1 MEKNKKGSF
10 WSGLKNTLAKI
21 FIGLFNLFK
30 KIVLDVKDNPAKTAT
45 RIVVF
50 TAIIHLILSNIQIKT
65 LTVLENEIS
74 GFVMFMFILIG
85 LACLFNAIR
94 FKDLTI
100 RKIILTIV
108 MLLAVIGVGSY
119 LVYIYVYAIG
129 HQNLLKSSE
138 VMPGII
144 LSSVMLGLYLFGLVE
159 TIIAVVVAAKNGKI
173 NEKVE

>member
-1 MEKNKKGSF
+1 MENNKKGSF
-10 WSGLKNTLAKI
+10 WSGLRNVVV
-21 FIGLFNLFK
+21 
-30 KIVLDVKDNPAKTAT
+30 KIVMGIFNFLKRIILDVKNNPAKTAT

-50 TAIIHLILSNIQIKT
+50 TSIIHLILSNIQIKT

-85 LACLFNAIR
+85 LACLFNAVR

-108 MLLAVIGVGSY
+108 MLLVVIGVGSY
-119 LVYIYVYAIG
+119 LVYIYVYSIG
-129 HQNLLKSSE
+129 HQNLLKASE

-144 LSSVMLGLYLFGLVE
+144 LSSVILGLYIFGLIE
-159 TIIAVVVAAKNGKI
+159 TIIAVIVAAKNGKI
-173 NEKVE
+173 NEKID

>member
-1 MEKNKKGSF
+1 MERNKKGSF
-10 WSGLKNTLAKI
+10 WSGLKNALVKI
-21 FIGLFNLFK
+21 FVGILNFLK
-30 KIVLDVKDNPAKTAT
+30 KLVLDVKNNPAKTAT
-45 RIVVF
+45 RVVVF

-74 GFVMFMFILIG
+74 GFVMFMFVLVG
-85 LACLFNAIR
+85 LACLFNAVR

-108 MLLAVIGVGSY
+108 MLLAVIGIGSY
-119 LVYIYVYAIG
+119 LVYIYVYSIG
-129 HQNLLKSSE
+129 HQNLLKASE

-144 LSSVMLGLYLFGLVE
+144 LSSVMLALYLFGLIE
-159 TIIAVVVAAKNGKI
+159 TIIAVVIAAKNGKI

>member
-10 WSGLKNTLAKI
+10 WSGLKNALVKI
-21 FIGLFNLFK
+21 FVGIFNLLK
-30 KIVLDVKDNPAKTAT
+30 KLVLDVKNNPAKTAT
-45 RIVVF
+45 RVIVF
-50 TAIIHLILSNIQIKT
+50 AAIIHLILSNIQIKT

-74 GFVMFMFILIG
+74 GFVMFMFVLVG
-85 LACLFNAIR
+85 LACLFNAVR

-108 MLLAVIGVGSY
+108 MLLAVIGIGSY
-119 LVYIYVYAIG
+119 LVYIYVYSIG
-129 HQNLLKSSE
+129 HQNLLKASE

-144 LSSVMLGLYLFGLVE
+144 LSSVMLALYLFGLIE
-159 TIIAVVVAAKNGKI
+159 TIIAVVIAAKNGKI